1 VAAKVRSMP
10 SGCSAGSRPLNLLVG
25 LVFAGIASASV
36 PSGTHVAAALFAEGR
51 PSRVAISSSR
61 PSRQQ
66 QQAPPRDTSAQ
77 RRVTGTAAIYGR
89 VITADTGRPVKR
101 ARVSVSSGELPE
113 GRAGATDRDGHY
125 AIEGLP
131 AGRYLISVSRAG
143 FVSMAYGQRDP
154 RRVGKPLTIRDGEQ
168 LRGVDFRLPRGSVI
182 SGRVFDED
190 GEPLLG
196 ASVMAFRFAYSV
208 TGRRLVR
215 AGGGSSDDRGYYR
228 VYGLTPGTYYVA
240 ATARLSQ
247 DVQTRGPGAA
257 EPDPNATPVGYAPT
271 YYPGVTSISEAS
283 SVLVGLQQEV
293 SDLDFTLQLVQT
305 ARLSGFVVGPDGSTA
320 GGSVT
325 LATDDERGLAGDV
338 RGTRVQRDGSF
349 VINDVP
355 PGRYVVTARGQD
367 SRSESALFATQTVAV
382 VGQDVTG
389 VALTL
394 TRGGQVTGAVT
405 FETTSAT
412 EGELPRLTIRA
423 VPLSP
428 SALGGPGS
436 TRIQADGSFTI
447 SNIPAGPYLIRVAGF
462 SSQWALKGVYVSG
475 RDVSDSPL
483 EVRNNQTTTGVSIVL
498 TDRPTEITGM
508 VVDSQNLAAPD
519 TWVIAFSID
528 PGAWR
533 PQTRQVQA
541 SRADSGGVFHIRGLP
556 PGDYHLV
563 ALDDAEQGAW
573 YDPSFLEHVR
583 SSAVRVSVNE
593 GEVRSQPLKLAS
605 SQR

>member
-1 VAAKVRSMP
+1 MP
-10 SGCSAGSRPLNLLVG
+10 SRCSAGSRPGNLLVG
-25 LVFAGIASASV
+25 LVLAGFASATVSN
-36 PSGTHVAAALFAEGR
+36 GAQAAAATYAVGR
-51 PSRVAISSSR
+51 PSRIAISSGQ
-61 PSRQQ
+61 PSPQQ
-66 QQAPPRDTSAQ
+66 QQAPSRDTSAQ
-77 RRVTGTAAIYGR
+77 RRVTGTAAISGR

-113 GRAGATDRDGHY
+113 GRAAATDRDGHY

-131 AGRYLISVSRAG
+131 AGRYTINVSRAG
-143 FVSMAYGQRDP
+143 FVSTAYGQRDP
-154 RRVGKPLTIRDGEQ
+154 LRVGKPLTIREGEQ
-168 LRGVDFRLPRGSVI
+168 VRGIDFRLPRGSVI

-196 ASVMAFRFAYSV
+196 ASVRVLRFTYSA
-208 TGRRLVR
+208 TGRRLVP
-215 AGGGSSDDRGYYR
+215 AGGGVSDDRGYYR
-228 VYGLTPGTYYVA
+228 AYGLTPGTYYVA

-247 DVQTRGPGAA
+247 DLQARGRGA
-257 EPDPNATPVGYAPT
+257 EPDPNAAPVGYAPT
-271 YYPGVTSISEAS
+271 YYPGVTSVSEAS
-283 SVLVGLQQEV
+283 SVPVGLQQEV
-293 SDLDFTLQLVQT
+293 SDIDFTLQLVQT
-305 ARLSGFVVGPDGSTA
+305 ARVSGFVVGPDGSTA

-325 LATDDERGLAGDV
+325 LASDDERGLAGDT
-338 RGTRVQRDGSF
+338 RGSRIQRDGSF

-367 SRSESALFATQTVAV
+367 ARSEGPLFASQTVAV

-394 TRGGQVTGAVT
+394 TQGGQVAGAVT
-405 FETTSAT
+405 FETTIGT
-412 EGELPRLTIRA
+412 ESELPRLTIRA
-423 VPLSP
+423 VPLSL
-428 SALGGPGS
+428 SVVGGPGV
-436 TRIQADGSFTI
+436 TRVQQDGSFTI

-498 TDRPTEITGM
+498 TDRPTEITGT

-519 TWVIAFSID
+519 TWVVAFSID